1 VRGRAGRGE
10 ARHAAQGLTAVR
22 LGVFGGSFDPPHL
35 GHLLAASDAFETLAL
50 DRLLFIPAGM
60 QPFKARTVE
69 GTGAQ
74 RLRMLDLTIDGD
86 PRFAADPIEIERT
99 GLSYT
104 VDTLHALAARHPEAQ
119 RFLLIGEDLAEQ
131 IARWRAPARIA
142 ELAQI
147 VVLVRGSE
155 RAAEPGSG
163 GSEGAGGQD
172 GGSAVPLRRIATRR
186 IDVSSSEIRARVRAG
201 QSIHGFVMP
210 AVDAF
215 IRSAGLYR

>member
-1 VRGRAGRGE
+1 M
-10 ARHAAQGLTAVR
+10 R

-50 DRLLFIPAGM
+50 DRLLFIPAGV

-69 GTGAQ
+69 ATGAQ
-74 RLRMLDLTIDGD
+74 RLRMLELTIDGD

-104 VDTLHALAARHPEAQ
+104 VDTLEALAARHPDAQ
-119 RFLLIGEDLAEQ
+119 RFLLIGEDLAGQ

-142 ELAQI
+142 ELAEI

-163 GSEGAGGQD
+163 GSGGAGTGAEGNDQE
-172 GGSAVPLRRIATRR
+172 SALPLRRIATRR
-186 IDVSSSEIRARVRAG
+186 IDISSSEIRARVRAG
-201 QSIHGFVMP
+201 KSIHGFVMP